1 MNQLLRSFLRQP
13 IAFHRP
19 LVDATGSVLAA
30 LMLSQALYW
39 RDKGWDRD
47 GWFWKTQE
55 EWQAETGMSR
65 YEQETARKKLRKTGF
80 WEEELRGA
88 PARLYFRVD
97 EEGLFQKL
105 AIQYGGFPHTSMGES
120 NNLVWGNP
128 ANITKTTSEITTE
141 ITSDDDRA
149 SPQKSSG
156 GDRDGRWLLQA
167 LRDTGLFAYMDSD
180 AMRLAAALEEDYTDD
195 QLIVGKGKL
204 VEAHKKQIGEGKRG
218 ITAPLAYLRAI
229 LMRGL
234 DESGSAGKGNGR
246 GRPAEIDW
254 DAEMERY
261 LREHPIDSE
270 PIDPDEITF

>member
-1 MNQLLRSFLRQP
+1 MIIRVC
-13 IAFHRP
+13 H
-19 LVDATGSVLAA
+19 
-30 LMLSQALYW
+30 
-39 RDKGWDRD
+39 DRD
-47 GWFWKTQE
+47 NPYFLLNRAASEDDRISFKAVGIHTYLMSKPDDWTVQETDLAQRHTDGAASVRSGLKELKEAGYVEVVSIRDEGGRITGWETHVYEVAKIHNVENPHSGLSTSWKT
-55 EWQAETGMSR
+55 ADIVSNDSLVS
-65 YEQETARKKLRKTGF
+65 K
-80 WEEELRGA
+80 EL
-88 PARLYFRVD
+88 LV
-97 EEGLFQKL
+97 
-105 AIQYGGFPHTSMGES
+105 S
-120 NNLVWGNP
+120 N
-128 ANITKTTSEITTE
+128 
-141 ITSDDDRA
+141 DDDRA